1 MKKTIEAKDGTKITY
16 RLPNV
21 IELFELQHNSEWG
34 KEGNSGYGMI
44 AKILTHAEPFIVSV
58 KGSKKTWAACLED
71 RSMADELSTLAL
83 SLIKDEVGEEEKK
96 S

>member
-1 MKKTIEAKDGTKITY
+1 MPEIKCGNGVVIKY

-21 IELFELQHNSEWG
+21 IELFDLQDKCGWG
-34 KEGNSGYGMI
+34 KEGLSGYYRI
-44 AKILTHAEPFIVSV
+44 ARALENAEPFIESVSG
-58 KGSKKTWAACLED
+58 KESWQDCLRD

-83 SLIKDEVGEEEKK
+83 NLLTDDLEDDEKK